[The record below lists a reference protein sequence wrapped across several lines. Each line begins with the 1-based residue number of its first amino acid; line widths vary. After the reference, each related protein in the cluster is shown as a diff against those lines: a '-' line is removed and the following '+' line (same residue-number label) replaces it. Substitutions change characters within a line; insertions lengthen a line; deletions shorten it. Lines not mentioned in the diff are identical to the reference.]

1 MILRER
7 IVPSPLGPLRLLS
20 DGLALV
26 GLYLPDRGPALA
38 AAAGGDPVLAAAAA
52 QLGEYFAGGRI
63 DFDLPLDPHG
73 TPFQRAVWTAL
84 QAIPHGATS
93 SYGAL
98 AARLGRPRAARAVGA
113 ANGQN
118 PISIVIPC
126 HRVIGADGSAT
137 GYGGGIAAK
146 QWLLEHE
153 RAVHAR
159 AA

>member
-38 AAAGGDPVLAAAAA
+38 AAAGGDPVLAATAA
-52 QLGEYFAGGRI
+52 QLGEYFAGRRT

-84 QAIPHGATS
+84 QAIPHGVTT

-126 HRVIGADGSAT
+126 HRVIGANGTLT
-137 GYGGGIAAK
+137 GYAGGLERK
-146 QWLLEHE
+146 QALLELE
-153 RAVHAR
+153 QDALF
-159 AA
+159 